1 MLVSY
6 LGEYDAKT
14 SVSGNGFVQWHR
26 HVTEN
31 RPFRQFA
38 EKATTSV
45 HPKRFVTSASGN
57 GFVRWHSHV
66 LKIDPFVNLQKK
78 PQQVCIQS
86 VLWTRQRPGAA
97 CPIISQKQGFGL
109 HSGKKQRHKRCDASM
124 PVQREVAR
132 LRYHNNQGSW

>member
-45 HPKRFVTSASGN
+45 HPKRFVDTSKAWSSLPHHKSKAG
-57 GFVRWHSHV
+57 VW
-66 LKIDPFVNLQKK
+66 
-78 PQQVCIQS
+78 
-86 VLWTRQRPGAA
+86 AA
-97 CPIISQKQGFGL
+97 L
-109 HSGKKQRHKRCDASM
+109 
-124 PVQREVAR
+124 REEAKAQAV
-132 LRYHNNQGSW
+132 